1 MRKFVMKLKKI
12 LVNTQRVYMIRRG
25 KGLFEFLVNQE
36 ERRIHGKI
44 IHFSIFMKTNQQQL
58 MLPNFDITKGLFQAL
73 LVVAVFTARIEF
85 LICQI

>member
-58 MLPNFDITKGLFQAL
+58 FYVTQFRHSKGIIPSTFSCGR
-73 LVVAVFTARIEF
+73 FYS
-85 LICQI
+85 